1 MLSQCMQ
8 CEASFLTFE
17 KENIFWVGSKYVL
30 KDEEES
36 ERLILGMSPLECFR
50 SDIF

>member
-8 CEASFLTFE
+8 CEASFLMFE
-17 KENIFWVGSKYVL
+17 KENIFWVGSKCVL

-36 ERLILGMSPLECFR
+36 MSSLECFR